1 MNIKERHADTRI
13 NNMLEILLD
22 PALFSKLLTLKVSEG
37 ETNVAEGASTVT
49 VASVFEAPSGADI
62 SPTTV
67 LVTATTV
74 SSPPGATEVS
84 VVTMVVVTCFLVSVS
99 GAVMITGDSSTRTVV
114 TGEVSFAGFALSFV
128 TDSVMV
134 ITSTGGQ

>member
-1 MNIKERHADTRI
+1 MNIKERNEDTRI

-22 PALFSKLLTLKVSEG
+22 PALFSRLLTLKVSEG

-49 VASVFEAPSGADI
+49 VANVFEDPSGADI

-84 VVTMVVVTCFLVSVS
+84 VVTMVVVASFLVSVS
-99 GAVMITGDSSTRTVV
+99 GAVMTTGDSSTRTVA
-114 TGEVSFAGFALSFV
+114 TGEVTSAGFALSFV
-128 TDSVMV
+128 TDSVIV
-134 ITSTGGQ
+134 TTSTGGQ